1 MTDELLG
8 QLEAYS
14 VVFSPED
21 LRVLALAFDK
31 AWETAL
37 AASERGAIEQASR
50 DVLAGHIVAAAMQGE
65 RDERRLRQGALV
77 ALASANRRED

>member
-1 MTDELLG
+1 MTDELLEH
-8 QLEAYS
+8 LEAQS
-14 VVFSPED
+14 AVFSPED
-21 LRVLALAFDK
+21 LRILALAFDT

-37 AASERGAIEQASR
+37 AVSERGALRQASR

-77 ALASANRRED
+77 ALASANRP